1 MKRLS
6 LVLKELFIGIL
17 VYGIVVM
24 GIGLLIAKDKP
35 QYAFGLLIGLLTAGA
50 MAFHMEKAL
59 NRALD
64 LGEAGAQN
72 HIRKTYMIRTA
83 FVVLIFGVTVYFQLG
98 SVWSCFLGVMGLKA
112 AAYLQPFV
120 DKLPFLKEAGS
131 EGDQGERGNKLIMKE
146 GE

>member
-17 VYGIVVM
+17 AYGIVVM

-59 NRALD
+59 KKALD
-64 LGEAGAQN
+64 LGEA
-72 HIRKTYMIRTA
+72 HT
-83 FVVLIFGVTVYFQLG
+83 
-98 SVWSCFLGVMGLKA
+98 
-112 AAYLQPFV
+112 
-120 DKLPFLKEAGS
+120 
-131 EGDQGERGNKLIMKE
+131 
-146 GE
+146 